1 MEKDKSSA
9 AQSVDAVEEGIR
21 NKNDVTK
28 PEMAIAR
35 IKEMPR
41 DPVGMLT

>member
-21 NKNDVTK
+21 NKNAVTK
-28 PEMAIAR
+28 PEMATAR
-35 IKEMPR
+35 IKDMPR
-41 DPVGMLT
+41 DPVGILT

>member
-9 AQSVDAVEEGIR
+9 AQSVEVVEEGIR
-21 NKNDVTK
+21 YKKAVNK

-35 IKEMPR
+35 IKDMPR
-41 DPVGMLT
+41 DPVGMLS

>member
-9 AQSVDAVEEGIR
+9 AQSVDVVEEGIR
-21 NKNDVTK
+21 YKKAVTK

-35 IKEMPR
+35 IKDMCR

>member
-1 MEKDKSSA
+1 MENDKSNA
-9 AQSVDAVEEGIR
+9 AQSVGVVEEGIR
-21 NKNDVTK
+21 NKNAVTK

>member
-9 AQSVDAVEEGIR
+9 AQSVDGVVEGIR
-21 NKNDVTK
+21 NKNAVTK

-41 DPVGMLT
+41 DPVGILT

>member
-9 AQSVDAVEEGIR
+9 AQSVDAVEEGIS
-21 NKNDVTK
+21 NKKAVTK
-28 PEMAIAR
+28 PEMASAR